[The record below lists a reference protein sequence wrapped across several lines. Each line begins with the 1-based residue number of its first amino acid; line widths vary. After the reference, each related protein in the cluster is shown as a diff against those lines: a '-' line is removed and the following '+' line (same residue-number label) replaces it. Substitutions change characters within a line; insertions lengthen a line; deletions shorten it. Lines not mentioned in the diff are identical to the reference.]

1 VKTIL
6 LSAAISM
13 LVALIGTRP
22 TITVLRKRKLGQ
34 QVRTGDH
41 APAHM
46 SKSGTPTMGGIVI
59 IIASL
64 IGYVL
69 GHWFTND
76 PMTASGVLVL
86 FLMTG
91 LGFVGFL
98 DDFIKLFMRRSLGL
112 RSGAKLLGQALVG
125 VIFAVLAIHFPDG
138 YDLTP
143 ASTHLSFLADFGVS
157 IGTILFVVWVLI
169 MVTATSNGVNLTDGL
184 DGLATGASILVL
196 AAYVIIGN
204 WQLRNDC
211 TTALAQNCYSVRD
224 PLDAAVVAAV
234 VMGACFGFLWWN
246 APPAKIFMGDTGSLA
261 LGGALAGL
269 AVVTRTDLL
278 LLLLGGLFVII
289 TMSVVIQV
297 GVFKVTK
304 FKTGKPYRVFK
315 IAPLQHHFEQVGW
328 AETTI
333 VVRFWLIAGMFVALG
348 LGIFYVGW
356 FPKLSGP
363 GARHPAGHD
372 AGYFWPS

>member
-1 VKTIL
+1 MKTIL

-143 ASTHLSFLADFGVS
+143 ASTHISFLADFGVS
-157 IGTILFVVWVLI
+157 IGAVLFVVWVLI

-184 DGLATGASILVL
+184 DGLATGRVDPRARRLRDHREL
-196 AAYVIIGN
+196 AAPQRLHHG
-204 WQLRNDC
+204 
-211 TTALAQNCYSVRD
+211 
-224 PLDAAVVAAV
+224 P
-234 VMGACFGFLWWN
+234 G
-246 APPAKIFMGDTGSLA
+246 PE
-261 LGGALAGL
+261 
-269 AVVTRTDLL
+269 LL
-278 LLLLGGLFVII
+278 LRQGPARRRRGRRRRHGRVLRLP
-289 TMSVVIQV
+289 VVERAARQDLH
-297 GVFKVTK
+297 GRHRLARPRRRP
-304 FKTGKPYRVFK
+304 GRPGRSS
-315 IAPLQHHFEQVGW
+315 P
-328 AETTI
+328 
-333 VVRFWLIAGMFVALG
+333 
-348 LGIFYVGW
+348 
-356 FPKLSGP
+356 GP
-363 GARHPAGHD
+363 TCCCCCSAAC
-372 AGYFWPS
+372 S

>member
-6 LSAAISM
+6 LSGAIS
-13 LVALIGTRP
+13 LIVALFGTRP

-34 QVRTGDH
+34 QIRSDG
-41 APAHM
+41 PQAHLG
-46 SKSGTPTMGGIVI
+46 KSGTPTMGGIVI

-69 GHWFTND
+69 GHWFTGD
-76 PMTASGVLVL
+76 PMTASGLLVL

-112 RSGAKLLGQALVG
+112 RSGAKLLGQVLVG
-125 VIFAVLAIHFPDG
+125 AIFAVLAIHFPDG

-143 ASTHLSFLADFGVS
+143 ASTHLSFLSDFGIS
-157 IGTILFVVWVLI
+157 IGAGLFVLWVLV
-169 MVTATSNGVNLTDGL
+169 MVTATSNAVNLTDGL
-184 DGLATGASILVL
+184 DGLASGAAILVL

-204 WQLRNDC
+204 WQYRNDC
-211 TTALAQNCYSVRD
+211 TTALAQNCYDVRD

-269 AVVTRTDLL
+269 AIVTRTDLL
-278 LLLLGGLFVII
+278 LLILCGLFVIV

-297 GVFKVTK
+297 GSYKLRRK
-304 FKTGKPYRVFK
+304 RVFK
-315 IAPLQHHFEQVGW
+315 MAPLQHHFELAGW

-356 FPKLSGP
+356 FPKS
-363 GARHPAGHD
+363 
-372 AGYFWPS
+372 

>member
-1 VKTIL
+1 MKTIL
-6 LSAAISM
+6 LSSAIS
-13 LVALIGTRP
+13 LIVALIGTRP
-22 TITVLRKRKLGQ
+22 TIAFLRKQKLGQ
-34 QVRTGDH
+34 QVRTGEH
-41 APAHM
+41 APAHLA
-46 SKSGTPTMGGIVI
+46 KSGTPTMGGIVI

-64 IGYVL
+64 TGYTL
-69 GHWFTND
+69 GHWLTGD

-112 RSGAKLLGQALVG
+112 RSGAKLLGQTVVG
-125 VIFAVLAIHFPDG
+125 VVFAVLAIRFPDS

-143 ASTHLSFLADFGVS
+143 ASERLSFNADFGVS
-157 IGTILFVVWVLI
+157 LGAVLFVLWVVV

-196 AAYVIIGN
+196 AAYVLIGN

-211 TTALAQNCYSVRD
+211 TTDLVRNCYQVRD

-246 APPAKIFMGDTGSLA
+246 ALPARIIMGDTGALA
-261 LGGALAGL
+261 LGGTLAGL
-269 AVVTRTDLL
+269 AIVTRTDLL
-278 LLLLGGLFVII
+278 LPVLAGLFVIV

-297 GVFKVTK
+297 GSYKLRRK
-304 FKTGKPYRVFK
+304 RVFK
-315 IAPLQHHFEQVGW
+315 MTPLHHHFELAGW
-328 AETTI
+328 AEATI
-333 VVRFWLIAGMFVALG
+333 VVRFWLIAGMFVAIG
-348 LGIFYVGW
+348 LGIFYIGW
-356 FPKLSGP
+356 FP
-363 GARHPAGHD
+363 A
-372 AGYFWPS
+372 

>member
-6 LSAAISM
+6 LSGAISM
-13 LVALIGTRP
+13 IVALLGTRP

-34 QVRTGDH
+34 QIRTDG
-41 APAHM
+41 PQAHLG
-46 SKSGTPTMGGIVI
+46 KSGTPTMGGIVI

-64 IGYVL
+64 VGYVL
-69 GHWFTND
+69 GHWFTGD

-112 RSGAKLLGQALVG
+112 RSGAKLLGQAIVG
-125 VIFAVLAIHFPDG
+125 AVFAVLAIHFPDG

-143 ASTHLSFLADFGVS
+143 ASTHISFLADFGVS
-157 IGTILFVVWVLI
+157 IGAVLFVVWVLL

-184 DGLATGASILVL
+184 DGLASGASILVL

-211 TTALAQNCYSVRD
+211 TTALAPNCYDVRD

-269 AVVTRTDLL
+269 AIVTRTDLL

-297 GVFKVTK
+297 GSFKLRRK
-304 FKTGKPYRVFK
+304 RVFK
-315 IAPLQHHFEQVGW
+315 MAPLQHHFELVGW

-356 FPKLSGP
+356 FPK
-363 GARHPAGHD
+363 
-372 AGYFWPS
+372 

>member
-1 VKTIL
+1 MKTIL
-6 LSAAISM
+6 LSGAISM
-13 LVALIGTRP
+13 IVALFGTRP

-34 QVRTGDH
+34 QVRTG
-41 APAHM
+41 ANMPAHM
-46 SKSGTPTMGGIVI
+46 GKSGTPTMGGIVI
-59 IIASL
+59 IIATL
-64 IGYVL
+64 IGYTL
-69 GHWFTND
+69 GHLFTGD
-76 PMTASGVLVL
+76 PITASGVLVL

-91 LGFVGFL
+91 LGLVGFV

-112 RSGAKLLGQALVG
+112 RSGAKLLGQATVG

-157 IGTILFVVWVLI
+157 IGTVLFVVWVLI

-211 TTALAQNCYSVRD
+211 TTALAQNCYDVRD
-224 PLDAAVVAAV
+224 PLDAAVVAAA

-269 AVVTRTDLL
+269 AIVTRTDLL

-297 GVFKVTK
+297 GSYKLRHK
-304 FKTGKPYRVFK
+304 RVFK
-315 IAPLQHHFEQVGW
+315 MAPLQHHFELVGW

-356 FPKLSGP
+356 FPK
-363 GARHPAGHD
+363 
-372 AGYFWPS
+372 

>member
-22 TITVLRKRKLGQ
+22 TITVLRKRNLGQ
-34 QVRTGDH
+34 QIRTGERAPDH
-41 APAHM
+41 LA
-46 SKSGTPTMGGIVI
+46 KSGTPTMGGIVI

-64 IGYVL
+64 VGYTL

-112 RSGAKLLGQALVG
+112 RSGAKLLGQATVG

-138 YDLTP
+138 YALTP
-143 ASTHLSFLADFGVS
+143 ASEHLSFLADFGVS
-157 IGTILFVVWVLI
+157 IGAVLFVVWVLL
-169 MVTATSNGVNLTDGL
+169 MVTATSNAVNLTDGL

-211 TTALAQNCYSVRD
+211 TTALAQNCYTVRD

-269 AVVTRTDLL
+269 AIVTRTDLL
-278 LLLLGGLFVII
+278 LLILCGLFVII

-304 FKTGKPYRVFK
+304 FRTGKPFRVFK

-348 LGIFYVGW
+348 LGIFYVAW
-356 FPKLSGP
+356 FPK
-363 GARHPAGHD
+363 
-372 AGYFWPS
+372 

>member
-6 LSAAISM
+6 LSGAISM
-13 LVALIGTRP
+13 VIALLGTRP

-34 QVRTGDH
+34 QIRTDG
-41 APAHM
+41 PQAHLG
-46 SKSGTPTMGGIVI
+46 KSGTPTMGGIVI

-64 IGYVL
+64 IGYL
-69 GHWFTND
+69 AGHLLTGEK
-76 PMTASGVLVL
+76 MSATGVLVL

-91 LGFVGFL
+91 LGLVGFI

-112 RSGAKLLGQALVG
+112 RSGAKLAGQAVVG
-125 VIFAVLAIHFPDG
+125 GIFAILALHFPDG
-138 YDLTP
+138 YDITP
-143 ASTHLSFLADFGVS
+143 ASSHISFLTDFGIS
-157 IGTILFVVWVLI
+157 IGPVLFVLWVI
-169 MVTATSNGVNLTDGL
+169 VMVTGTSNGVNLTDGL
-184 DGLATGASILVL
+184 DGLASGAAILVL

-211 TTALAQNCYSVRD
+211 TTALAPNCYQVRD

-269 AVVTRTDLL
+269 AITTKTDLL

-289 TMSVVIQV
+289 TLSVVIQV
-297 GVFKVTK
+297 GSFKLTHK
-304 FKTGKPYRVFK
+304 RVFRM
-315 IAPLQHHFEQVGW
+315 APLQHHFELAGW

-348 LGIFYVGW
+348 LGVFYVGW
-356 FPKLSGP
+356 FP
-363 GARHPAGHD
+363 R
-372 AGYFWPS
+372 

>member
-1 VKTIL
+1 MIVSL
-6 LSAAISM
+6 L
-13 LVALIGTRP
+13 GTRP

-34 QVRTGDH
+34 QIRTDG
-41 APAHM
+41 PQAHLG
-46 SKSGTPTMGGIVI
+46 KSGTPTMGGIVI

-64 IGYVL
+64 IGYAV
-69 GHWFTND
+69 GHWFTGD
-76 PMTASGVLVL
+76 AISPSGLLVL

-91 LGFVGFL
+91 LGLVGFL

-125 VIFAVLAIHFPDG
+125 VIFAVLVIHFPDG

-143 ASTHLSFLADFGVS
+143 ASTHISFLADFGVS
-157 IGTILFVVWVLI
+157 IGAVLFVIWVLL

-184 DGLATGASILVL
+184 DGLASGASILVL

-211 TTALAQNCYSVRD
+211 TVALATNCYQVRD
-224 PLDAAVVAAV
+224 PLDAAVVAAT

-269 AVVTRTDLL
+269 AITTRTDLL

-289 TMSVVIQV
+289 TLSVVIQ
-297 GVFKVTK
+297 GGSFKL
-304 FKTGKPYRVFK
+304 TGKRVFRM
-315 IAPLQHHFEQVGW
+315 APLQHHFELAGW

-333 VVRFWLIAGMFVALG
+333 VVRFWIIAGICVALG
-348 LGIFYVGW
+348 LGIFYVG
-356 FPKLSGP
+356 
-363 GARHPAGHD
+363 
-372 AGYFWPS
+372 